1 MYYISLERNKKVRK
15 TVRELGGRERED
27 LAWPRQKKARQR
39 EEEQPRPCFFRNVP
53 RFSTSAYSIRVKSW
67 PSKQSVG
74 TICLPIHTPSNLSR
88 FRSFST
94 FRSDSPLLLY
104 ILLFNLSRL
113 FDYSVFDYSFLSY
126 FIFNWLGNKEIILYR
141 FLREFLPKKIF
152 YSCIWKGEE
161 EGYIMIYI
169 EKKNENW
176 LIPQR
181 FLSIKKASG
190 GKKDTLQS
198 I

>member
-104 ILLFNLSRL
+104 ILLSNFSRL
-113 FDYSVFDYSFLSY
+113 FRFRAY

-141 FLREFLPKKIF
+141 FLREFLPKRIF
-152 YSCIWKGEE
+152 YSCI
-161 EGYIMIYI
+161 
-169 EKKNENW
+169 
-176 LIPQR
+176 
-181 FLSIKKASG
+181 
-190 GKKDTLQS
+190 
-198 I
+198 